1 MFNHFDRYILLRL
14 QQAFNETSKDIWIPN
29 FDDFI
34 GAPTQ
39 SGIILCTTVTF
50 RLLLWLCSMSE
61 WSASYIEIYMDFIR
75 LLFRIYNILLWSE
88 WTYSYQFFWYSR
100 EVLGNQ
106 IIFYLFT
113 DGIMTITQN
122 KKWNRL
128 FQLMNVTGTINLHS
142 DCQCWLLNGELLSFR
157 IAFPSHIEFGEQ

>member
-1 MFNHFDRYILLRL
+1 MHFARWVNGVRL
-14 QQAFNETSKDIWIPN
+14 ISK
-29 FDDFI
+29 
-34 GAPTQ
+34 
-39 SGIILCTTVTF
+39 
-50 RLLLWLCSMSE
+50 
-61 WSASYIEIYMDFIR
+61 YMDFIR

-128 FQLMNVTGTINLHS
+128 FQLMNNKFALGLSMLTVKWGIVIFSYRIPVTHWVRRTINVIHFHF
-142 DCQCWLLNGELLSFR
+142 QHFKLNWRPIWNWS
-157 IAFPSHIEFGEQ
+157 SS